1 MLPIACKV
9 RMHTTHVCIFVK
21 STGGNR
27 DACAYHVRARVS
39 SIRVIVAPDVYF
51 KSPSRRYKFHCYIF
65 GRVMNGCSI
74 NSVVNEWWGCE
85 TEDAI
90 CDKGSLT
97 LYSFRK
103 TILSLIYGFIDYIA
117 RMEIERRMKD
127 EGRVRQNNFH
137 LGKKLIRIGFGNLCQ
152 KNLFDT
158 PHRVFG
164 KWIITF
170 T

>member
-9 RMHTTHVCIFVK
+9 RMHTRVCIFIK

-27 DACAYHVRARVS
+27 DACAYHVRARMS

-97 LYSFRK
+97 LY
-103 TILSLIYGFIDYIA
+103 TILFS
-117 RMEIERRMKD
+117 
-127 EGRVRQNNFH
+127 
-137 LGKKLIRIGFGNLCQ
+137 KLIFNLLDTLIISWGWKGRNEQNHDLWTTVIFRNLHRI
-152 KNLFDT
+152 
-158 PHRVFG
+158 RVT
-164 KWIITF
+164 K
-170 T
+170 

>member
-90 CDKGSLT
+90 CDKGSLNLIFFSQNNPIFNLWIFNLWIHR
-97 LYSFRK
+97 LYREDGNWK
-103 TILSLIYGFIDYIA
+103 
-117 RMEIERRMKD
+117 KD
-127 EGRVRQNNFH
+127 EGNHCACDKIISISVRS
-137 LGKKLIRIGFGNLCQ
+137 
-152 KNLFDT
+152 
-158 PHRVFG
+158 
-164 KWIITF
+164 
-170 T
+170 